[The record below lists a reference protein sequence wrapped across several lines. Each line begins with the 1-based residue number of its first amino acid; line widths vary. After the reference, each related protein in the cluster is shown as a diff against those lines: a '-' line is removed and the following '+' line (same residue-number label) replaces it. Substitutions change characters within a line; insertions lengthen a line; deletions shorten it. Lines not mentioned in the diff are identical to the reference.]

1 MQLTSAHITI
11 LGGDVRYSYCAQQLR
26 QAGWQV
32 DTFQVQGSP
41 DTMALPGLFQPQ
53 RDYLLPYPAFNARG
67 YIPFL
72 QGETILHC
80 SDLIQGPITGSRF
93 LCGRPGAFAQQLQN
107 AGAQVLDY
115 EKDEFL
121 TTANAIPTA
130 EGALALAMQQMP
142 DTLWESRCLVL
153 GFGRVGKQLSLRL
166 QRLGARVTVAVR
178 KDADRALLEALRER
192 GIPAGVV
199 SSKKGSTLRGV
210 LEHLDVVRLLCSV
223 TGGDQVA
230 RPKPD
235 PEGILAAV
243 AALNLTPDQVLYCG
257 DTILDAQAAQRS
269 GAHFCAVLNGTTPA
283 SAFAPYPCDH
293 IAPDLMDLKNLLGL

>member
-1 MQLTSAHITI
+1 MKFQAVLFDFDYT
-11 LGGDVRYSYCAQQLR
+11 LGDATEAIVTGFQYAFARMGLAEPDRESVRTT
-26 QAGWQV
+26 V
-32 DTFQVQGSP
+32 
-41 DTMALPGLFQPQ
+41 
-53 RDYLLPYPAFNARG
+53 G
-67 YIPFL
+67 YILEDGYTLLTGDGDPGQRALFRRYYVEKANPL
-72 QGETILHC
+72 QISTTQL
-80 SDLIQGPITGSRF
+80 F
-93 LCGRPGAFAQQLQN
+93 PGA
-107 AGAQVLDY
+107 
-115 EKDEFL
+115 
-121 TTANAIPTA
+121 
-130 EGALALAMQQMP
+130 
-142 DTLWESRCLVL
+142 
-153 GFGRVGKQLSLRL
+153 
-166 QRLGARVTVAVR
+166 
-178 KDADRALLEALRER
+178 RALLEALRER

-293 IAPDLMDLKNLLGL
+293 IAPDLMDLKNWLGR

>member
-1 MQLTSAHITI
+1 MQLTPAHITI

-72 QGETILHC
+72 QGEAILHC

-178 KDADRALLEALRER
+178 NDADRALLEALGLAHDTVAKYRSPLGQYRAIFNTVPAPVFTPAQYDTIDPACVLIDLASAPGGIDASQCLRRSLQFTHAR
-192 GIPAGVV
+192 GLPGKTAPATAG
-199 SSKKGSTLRGV
+199 
-210 LEHLDVVRLLCSV
+210 RLIAQ
-223 TGGDQVA
+223 TVA
-230 RPKPD
+230 RTLT
-235 PEGILAAV
+235 EQE
-243 AALNLTPDQVLYCG
+243 AL
-257 DTILDAQAAQRS
+257 
-269 GAHFCAVLNGTTPA
+269 
-283 SAFAPYPCDH
+283 
-293 IAPDLMDLKNLLGL
+293 

>member
-1 MQLTSAHITI
+1 MQPTSAHITI

-153 GFGRVGKQLSLRL
+153 GFGRVGKQR
-166 QRLGARVTVAVR
+166 
-178 KDADRALLEALRER
+178 
-192 GIPAGVV
+192 
-199 SSKKGSTLRGV
+199 
-210 LEHLDVVRLLCSV
+210 
-223 TGGDQVA
+223 
-230 RPKPD
+230 
-235 PEGILAAV
+235 
-243 AALNLTPDQVLYCG
+243 
-257 DTILDAQAAQRS
+257 
-269 GAHFCAVLNGTTPA
+269 
-283 SAFAPYPCDH
+283 
-293 IAPDLMDLKNLLGL
+293 